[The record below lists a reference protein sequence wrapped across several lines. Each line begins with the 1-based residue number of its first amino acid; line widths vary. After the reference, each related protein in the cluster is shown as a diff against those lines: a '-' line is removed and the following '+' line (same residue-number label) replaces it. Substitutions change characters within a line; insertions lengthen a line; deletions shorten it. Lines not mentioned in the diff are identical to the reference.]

1 MPTTDNRRLYWLL
14 LAALLVA
21 AVCLRLLHL
30 GDPSLWWD
38 EFITLGTALLPVR
51 RMLHTLTVIGP
62 SDFGGEFFP
71 PLYHLITRAV
81 LTVTHD
87 DAALRGISLVA
98 GTATVAVMY
107 GFIGEIFTR
116 RAGLFAA
123 ALTTLCVYH
132 IHYSRELRPYS
143 LFTLLGLLSLWTLY
157 RALNRG
163 GLANYVAYAAATTAM
178 CYSSS
183 MGTTNIGAQ
192 GLFTAFFLLHGLIS
206 RELTPRQAIGK
217 GLALA
222 ACVGVVGLCFLPWL
236 PAYRNI
242 FALLRQEKSPG
253 IPEGFVVSVL
263 TEFFAYAAP
272 KRGLPWLPLA
282 LASLGGLGVAVAKP
296 RLRPG
301 LVLLALF
308 ALMPV
313 AAFLLA
319 GTKLEISSR
328 YVFNAL
334 FALLALA
341 GLGLDAGLDRIAD
354 YVGLSPSR
362 RAFALPLAGLG
373 CCLLLC
379 AVDLSTL
386 PSYYRRE
393 TSYNKELADYLGWNK
408 NNVEYLFLQSNRNPK
423 LITGWYLPGVYKTLA
438 HYQPKGYKRAY
449 HVIQSDLTPAVKPF
463 PMQKVARFMDSAVYR
478 LGLVSAAPVVL
489 FPDTAGTARYVD
501 KFHDY
506 NFYMD
511 CEEADN
517 IAPESRYHTLTHYDY
532 ERPGHV
538 LYRFVAA
545 SGTAYAAGRLSL
557 DFSASFLEGIPSDSR
572 VTIALAVGDGPLV
585 ALETLTG
592 DAFLGPDGKL
602 VAPNYEKRRFIHRDY
617 PLPQAVAG
625 ASTLRLRIDYGPVAN
640 PGVIE
645 VTGLELAAT
654 LTGRPTNADPA
665 QSALERVAANN
676 ALAAWTPG
684 QTRLDAALYAFP
696 SRPDIPQGPAN
707 PVDALP
713 GFLAEHPGLEPVLT
727 IPGPDGKPAYVLYDP
742 ALSRPFV
749 PLAEGRP
756 TRLLEN
762 DAAPTEFASLK
773 LTGALNRP
781 RLAVAGRNLDIG
793 VLAPSPST
801 LLLTRSG
808 VGVLRFEPS
817 FARESEALAAFPL
830 AYNIRKNDDEDCL
843 ACRDA
848 APCSLT
854 VPLSSAYPVKE
865 LRILSYP
872 RIFAD
877 KAGKNRLTV
886 SFSEDGTTFTKLDAL
901 VSNRSG
907 HWEGLMV
914 RRISVLRFKKP
925 IHNGFV
931 RFDFSGPGVQLW
943 SRDDT
948 PMRIEAVLDTSAF
961 TGLPA
966 PAGPFAVELL
976 QNGGQPLSLFLT
988 PEILPYRPDL
998 QDNY

>member
-1 MPTTDNRRLYWLL
+1 MPTTDNRRLHWLL

-21 AVCLRLLHL
+21 AVGLRLPHL

-38 EFITLGTALLPVR
+38 EFITLGTALLPLQ
-51 RMLHTLTVIGP
+51 RMFHTLSVIGP

-71 PLYHLITRAV
+71 PLYHVITRAV

-87 DAALRGISLVA
+87 DAALRGISVVA
-98 GTATVAVMY
+98 GTAAVAVMY
-107 GFIGEIFTR
+107 GFVGELFTR

-123 ALTTLCVYH
+123 ALTALCVYH

-157 RALNRG
+157 RALTRG
-163 GLANYVAYAAATTAM
+163 GLANYVAYAAAATAM

-192 GLFTAFFLLHGLIS
+192 GLFTAYFLLRGLVS
-206 RELTPRQAIGK
+206 RELTPRAALQK

-222 ACVGVVGLCFLPWL
+222 ACVGVVGLCYLPWL

-242 FALLRQEKSPG
+242 FALLRLEKSPG

-282 LASLGGLGVAVAKP
+282 LTSLGGLGVALAKP

-308 ALMPV
+308 SLMPV

-328 YVFNAL
+328 YVFNAF

-354 YVGLSPSR
+354 YLGLSPSR
-362 RAFALPLAGLG
+362 RALALPLAGISG
-373 CCLLLC
+373 CLLLC

-393 TSYNKELADYLGWNK
+393 TSYNKELADYLAWNK

-438 HYQPKGYKRAY
+438 RYQPKGYKRAY
-449 HVIQSDLTPAVKPF
+449 HVIQSDLTPATKPF
-463 PMQKVARFMDSAVYR
+463 PMRKVARFMDSAVYR
-478 LGLVSAAPVVL
+478 LGLVSAAPATL
-489 FPDTAGTARYVD
+489 FPDAAGNAVYAD
-501 KFHDY
+501 AFDDY
-506 NFYMD
+506 RFYAD

-532 ERPGHV
+532 ARPGHV

-545 SGTAYAAGRLSL
+545 PGTAYAAGRLSL
-557 DFSASFLEGIPSDSR
+557 DFSATFLEGIPSDSK
-572 VTIALAVGDGPLV
+572 VTVAAAAGDGPFVVLDV
-585 ALETLTG
+585 LTG
-592 DAFLGPDGKL
+592 DAFLSPDGRL
-602 VAPNYEKRRFIHRDY
+602 VAPNNEKRRFIRREY
-617 PLPQAVAG
+617 PLPQALAG
-625 ASTLRLRIDYGPVAN
+625 ATQLRLRLDYGPVAN

-645 VTGLELAAT
+645 VAGLELAAK
-654 LTGRPTNADPA
+654 LSGRPANDDPA
-665 QSALERVAANN
+665 RSALDRVAANN

-696 SRPDIPQGPAN
+696 TRPDIPQGPAN
-707 PVDALP
+707 PAAALA

-749 PLAEGRP
+749 PLAESRP
-756 TRLLEN
+756 ARLLAN

-773 LTGALNRP
+773 LAGALNRP
-781 RLAVAGRNLDIG
+781 RLAVAGRSLDIG

-808 VGVLRFEPS
+808 LGVLRFEPS
-817 FARESEALAAFPL
+817 FAREAEALAAFPL

-886 SFSEDGTTFTKLDAL
+886 AFSEDGKTFKALDAL
-901 VSNRSG
+901 ASNRSG

-914 RRISVLRFKKP
+914 RRVSVLRFAKP

-966 PAGPFAVELL
+966 PAGPFAAELL
-976 QNGGQPLSLFLT
+976 GNAGQPLSIFLT
-988 PEILPYRPDL
+988 PELLPYRPEL